1 MRSSERRRVRGPI
14 FPALFLIGLG
24 VVFFLTENHILHGYD
39 IWRLW
44 PVALIIA
51 GVAKTYHRPS
61 RVEGW
66 LLAAIGLLL
75 LASTL
80 GFLNI
85 SVFALW
91 PMVLIA
97 AGVLLLWRA
106 LAPHDPGL
114 TELPKPGADNLV
126 MFGGAEIQFSGQEF
140 EGTEVTVIC
149 GGYNLDLRNSVMKGD
164 RAVIDASVMFGG
176 VDLRVPPTWNVV
188 VQGFPLFGGYSDETT
203 HPNAKLDSPQL
214 IVKGSVV
221 FGGVSV
227 KN

>member
-1 MRSSERRRVRGPI
+1 MRSLDRRRVRGPI
-14 FPALFLIGLG
+14 FPAVFLIVLG
-24 VVFFLTENHILHGYD
+24 VIFFLTENHILHGYD
-39 IWRLW
+39 IWKLW
-44 PVALIIA
+44 PLVLIIG
-51 GVAKTYHRPS
+51 GVAKTYNRPS

-66 LLAAIGLLL
+66 LLVAVGLVF
-75 LASTL
+75 LASTF

-85 SVFALW
+85 SPFALW
-91 PMVLIA
+91 PMALIA

-106 LAPHDPGL
+106 LVQHDSASA
-114 TELPKPGADNLV
+114 ELPKPGADNLI

-140 EGTEVTVIC
+140 EGTAVTVIC
-149 GGYNLDLRNSVMKGD
+149 GGYNLDLRNSTLKGD

-188 VQGFPLFGGYSDETT
+188 VHGFPMFGGYSDETT

-214 IVKGSVV
+214 IVKGSVM
-221 FGGVSV
+221 FGGVSI